1 MTGQVTKI
9 LSNSYR
15 ITSDGVDYKGI
26 ARGKL
31 KLTGDIFVGDK
42 VEFSLSRDVAVIEK
56 VLPRKTVLIRP
67 YVANVDTVLIVVAP
81 IPTPEYLLVDKIIV
95 NAFSVG
101 VNPILVY
108 NKCEIEPLSASISA
122 VYEEILPVAEVSAA
136 TKEGIGELIS
146 LLKGRT
152 AAFAGQSAVGKTSL
166 LNALFEASG
175 MDRGTEQVGELS
187 AKSKRGKNTTR
198 HVEMFDFGS
207 FKLADTCGFNV
218 LECEQ
223 NDERELAYYYD
234 DYVRLS
240 ENCRFRGCS
249 HVSEPDCAV
258 KKAVEEG
265 KSDKGRY
272 ERYLLLYE
280 ELKKKRGEKYD

>member
-26 ARGKL
+26 ARGRL

-56 VLPRKTVLIRP
+56 VLPRETVLIRP

-108 NKCEIEPLSASISA
+108 NKCDIEPLSASISA

-207 FKLADTCGFNV
+207 FKVADTCGFNV

>member
-56 VLPRKTVLIRP
+56 VLPRETVLIRP

-108 NKCEIEPLSASISA
+108 NKCDIEPLSASISA

-136 TKEGIGELIS
+136 TKEGIEDLIA

-166 LNALFEASG
+166 LNALFKASG

>member
-15 ITSDGVDYKGI
+15 VTSDGIDYKGI

-42 VEFSLSRDVAVIEK
+42 VEFSLSRDFAVIEK

-81 IPTPEYLLVDKIIV
+81 IPTPDYLLVDKIIV

-101 VNPILVY
+101 VKPILVY
-108 NKCEIEPLSASISA
+108 NKSDIEPLSASISA
-122 VYEEILPVAEVSAA
+122 VYGEILPVVRVSAA

-223 NDERELAYYYD
+223 NDERELAYFYD

>member
-26 ARGKL
+26 ARGRL

-56 VLPRKTVLIRP
+56 VLPRETVLIRP

-101 VNPILVY
+101 VKPILVY
-108 NKCEIEPLSASISA
+108 NKSDIEPLSASISA
-122 VYEEILPVAEVSAA
+122 VYGKILPVAKVSAA
-136 TKEGIGELIS
+136 TKEGIGDLIA

-265 KSDKGRY
+265 KADKGRY

>member
-31 KLTGDIFVGDK
+31 KLTGDIFVGDE

-101 VNPILVY
+101 VKPILVY
-108 NKCEIEPLSASISA
+108 NKSDIEPLSASISA

-136 TKEGIGELIS
+136 TKEGIEDLIA